1 MQSDPC
7 EAIFADHRENC
18 ESNRNKLRGIA
29 SLFGDF
35 CSTIRG
41 CRQGGE
47 SLISFFK
54 HKSVKAGLYILAA
67 LLIGFAVYELF
78 YTRHGVR
85 LTHMNIQHL
94 SDVLKDMG
102 TVGKALGIAL
112 VYVQTVVP
120 FVPFVVVAGANVI
133 LFGLWEGFLINWV
146 MSCLGAITAFFIAR
160 YFASDWVERKLEKY
174 SFISEFNKKLERSGF
189 VYIAI
194 SRIIPVL
201 PSFAINLGAGV
212 MKVSARNF
220 ILGTIV
226 GKFPMILLESYIGH
240 DLLHFRQNKD
250 RLLILLAVLIAL
262 VYIGS
267 FFKKKLFGKK

>member
-1 MQSDPC
+1 M
-7 EAIFADHRENC
+7 
-18 ESNRNKLRGIA
+18 
-29 SLFGDF
+29 
-35 CSTIRG
+35 
-41 CRQGGE
+41 
-47 SLISFFK
+47 ISFFK